1 MIKKKLESAPC
12 RNRLEHGEE
21 PRKITT
27 MSTSTSIQWCH
38 STVNPVMGCGGCEL
52 FPSPSEILQAIDAA
66 VSLTTGWPG
75 GKSKSLY
82 KVLIGRAYSSIE
94 NPLTGHSSAIS
105 TTNMWHLRKE
115 FLQKVHDDHGKPAS
129 LAAEGAI
136 SRAMTCYAA
145 TLHLNKGR
153 SILNPT
159 RQMNPGYA
167 PVFEKVTRFEGRVRA
182 MARKKDLRGVN
193 DPQKPWLDSLPRL
206 VFVSDMGD
214 AFSRDSDFDFLENE
228 VIEPIKSPGGTRH
241 FWLWLTKRPDRMA
254 RFGERIG
261 GFPKNLCAMTT
272 VTGPDYLRRIDQ
284 LRKVPSVVRGLSL
297 EPLWERIPPKNLNL
311 KGISWLILGGE
322 SGRREFVRP
331 FDLSWAREL
340 RDYCRDQGVAF
351 FLKQVGRRPIQDGR
365 ELMLRDGHGGDW
377 SEWPDDLRIREMPE
391 AFRAASPICN

>member
-1 MIKKKLESAPC
+1 
-12 RNRLEHGEE
+12 
-21 PRKITT
+21 
-27 MSTSTSIQWCH
+27 
-38 STVNPVMGCGGCEL
+38 MGCGGCEL
-52 FPSPSEILQAIDAA
+52 FPSSSAVLEAIDAA
-66 VSLTTGWPG
+66 VSLTTSWSG

-94 NPLTGHSSAIS
+94 NPLGGHSSAIT
-105 TTNMWHLRKE
+105 TTNIWHLRKE
-115 FLQKVHDDHGKPAS
+115 FVQKLYDDHGKPAS

-136 SRAMTCYAA
+136 ARAMTCYAA

-159 RQMNPGYA
+159 RQMNLGYA
-167 PVFEKVTRFEGRVRA
+167 PVFEKVTRFEGRVWA

-193 DPQKPWLDSLPRL
+193 DPQKPWLDGLRRL

-228 VIEPIKSPGGTRH
+228 VIEPIKSPRGTSH

-272 VTGPDYLRRIDQ
+272 VTGPDYLHRIDQ
-284 LRKVPSVVRGLSL
+284 LRKVPAAVRGLSF
-297 EPLWERIPPKNLNL
+297 EPLWEHIPPEKLNL
-311 KGISWLILGGE
+311 EEISWLILGGE
-322 SGRREFVRP
+322 SGRREYVRP

-340 RDYCRDQGVAF
+340 RDYCREQGVAF
-351 FLKQVGRRPIQDGR
+351 FLKQLGRLPLENGK
-365 ELMLRDGHGGDW
+365 ELKLRDGHGGDW
-377 SEWPDDLRIREMPE
+377 DEWPGELRVREMPHE
-391 AFRAASPICN
+391 FHAASKIFH